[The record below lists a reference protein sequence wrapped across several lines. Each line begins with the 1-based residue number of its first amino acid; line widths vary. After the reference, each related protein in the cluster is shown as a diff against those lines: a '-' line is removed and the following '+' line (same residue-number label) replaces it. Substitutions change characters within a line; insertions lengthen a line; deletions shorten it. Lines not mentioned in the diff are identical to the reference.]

1 MDSSELARL
10 LLLFIGFGAGSIL
23 GVSIGWTQRGKQ
35 RELDMNLLAQSI
47 LKGCEQ
53 REPVKLRKVK

>member
-1 MDSSELARL
+1 MDNAELARF
-10 LLLFIGFGAGSIL
+10 LLLFIGFGAGSIFGITL
-23 GVSIGWTQRGKQ
+23 GWKQRHKQ